1 MSDPINQYPA
11 ADQPAYGQAPQGAPQ
26 PAYGQAPRAPRS
38 PRMARPPRARTARP
52 ATR

>member
-1 MSDPINQYPA
+1 MSDPINQYPT

-26 PAYGQAPRAPRS
+26 PAYGQAPRVRTV
-38 PRMARPPRARTARP
+38 RPPRVRTARP